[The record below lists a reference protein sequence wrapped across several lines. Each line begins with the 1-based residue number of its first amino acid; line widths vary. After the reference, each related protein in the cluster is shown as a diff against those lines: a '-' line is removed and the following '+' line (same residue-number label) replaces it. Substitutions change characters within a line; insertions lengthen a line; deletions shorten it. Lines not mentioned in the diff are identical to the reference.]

1 MNDEASLVALSTE
14 IGRGHPAYVDS
25 VLAELNRQRPTLARE
40 VERLAVEDVV
50 TGAARTA
57 WRLARRAYQL
67 GASGGAATGAYNRL
81 RGSGPPSAAQQRLL
95 GAALRERFRDFNGIC
110 LVEHPLTA
118 AILAPVCRVAYLHA
132 EIAAPAVA
140 AVPGTWRT
148 FVPLA
153 ETAERLAA
161 AGVER
166 DALSVTGLVVEP
178 ALVETAEAGYAS
190 RVARLETRK
199 PLAVGFFVSGAWPRP
214 HLDRIVTAAE
224 SVVAAG
230 HRALVFAGPD
240 PRRTERLGTRL
251 SLITT
256 VSLSNPHRSSRA
268 PGPSDPLVLV
278 TSRDRAEETANAA
291 LLLPS
296 LDAFVAAAH
305 ERTNWAVGLGLPL
318 FALLPHIG
326 PFAPLNFD
334 FAREHGCCLPL
345 ATVADAA
352 LLDDRLDELRE
363 SGELARMAA
372 VGWHRLPIDGAA
384 RIALEIA
391 GAVEPPAAGSF
402 VIRHSSFVIVR
413 GPVDRTRP
421 WFEAVHSAFK
431 QNVARIGRAPGE
443 DAVALED
450 LLPADPDAARVRA
463 QVDADLA
470 GKLERLGPLA
480 ESVDRLFELLR
491 DSCSHP
497 SNLYTEVHWLPVD
510 PESAEP

>member
-1 MNDEASLVALSTE
+1 MNEAAPLVVLSTE
-14 IGRGHPAYVDS
+14 IGRGHPAYLDS
-25 VLAELNRQRPTLARE
+25 VLAELNRLRPALARK

-50 TGAARTA
+50 TGTARTA
-57 WRLARRAYQL
+57 WRLARRAYTL
-67 GASGGAATGAYNRL
+67 GAAGGAATGAYNRL

-95 GAALRERFRDFNGIC
+95 GTALRERFREFKGIC

-118 AILAPVCRVAYLHA
+118 AILAPACRVAYLHA

-148 FVPLA
+148 FVPLE

-166 DALSVTGLVVEP
+166 EALSVTGLVVEP
-178 ALVETAEAGYAS
+178 DLLETAAS
-190 RVARLETRK
+190 AFENRLARFGTRE
-199 PLAVGFFVSGAWPRP
+199 PLAVGLFVSGAWPKP
-214 HLDRIVTAAE
+214 HLDRIVAAAE

-240 PRRTERLGTRL
+240 LRRTERLGTRL

-268 PGPSDPLVLV
+268 PAPSDPLVLV
-278 TSRDRAEETANAA
+278 TSRTRAEETANAA

-296 LDAFVAAAH
+296 LDVFVAAAH
-305 ERTNWAVGLGLPL
+305 ERTNWCVGLGLPL
-318 FALLPHIG
+318 FALLPNIG

-334 FAREHGCCLPL
+334 FARERGCCLPVV
-345 ATVADAA
+345 TTADAA
-352 LLDDRLDELRE
+352 ALGTRLNEARE

-372 VGWHRLPIDGAA
+372 AGWNRLPVDGAA
-384 RIALEIA
+384 RIASELA
-391 GAVEPPAAGSF
+391 AAVEQPTSGSF
-402 VIRHSSFVIVR
+402 VIRHSSFAIVR

-421 WFEAVHSAFK
+421 WFDAVHSSFK
-431 QNVARIGRAPGE
+431 QTVARIGRAPGE
-443 DAVALED
+443 DGIAFED
-450 LLPADPDAARVRA
+450 LLPEDPDTARVRA
-463 QVDADLA
+463 QVEADLE

-480 ESVDRLFELLR
+480 ESADRLFELLR

-510 PESAEP
+510 PDAVEP